1 MRDAGDAQVGES
13 GASSSP
19 PALVGASCPGGG
31 VAGVVVVVIEGPWRK
46 SGMAVHRESGWFCT
60 ENLVGFALKIWLVL
74 H

>member
-19 PALVGASCPGGG
+19 PAQVGASCPGGR
-31 VAGVVVVVIEGPWRK
+31 AAVVVVVIEGPWRK
-46 SGMAVHRESGWFCT
+46 SGMAVHRKS
-60 ENLVGFALKIWLVL
+60 VGFALKICWFCTGNLIGL